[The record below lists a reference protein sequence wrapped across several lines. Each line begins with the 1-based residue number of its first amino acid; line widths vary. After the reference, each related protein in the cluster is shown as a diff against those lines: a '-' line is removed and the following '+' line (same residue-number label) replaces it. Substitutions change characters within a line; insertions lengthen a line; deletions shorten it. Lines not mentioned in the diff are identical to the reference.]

1 MSARDSSE
9 CRQRVERTSRIQR
22 PKQRG
27 LAISEPLAFT
37 GAFLQRSLDPDHLF
51 AELAFTVTNNRLM
64 KSANLVEPTTHFMV
78 EDHVKLFEGR
88 LQITIVGFIHIS
100 GRLPH
105 ILKVPP
111 VDIVCGAQRTDLL
124 IDLVG
129 IAAHILVFG
138 HDPEFVDLRLELID
152 PLFDGTDLTT

>member
-27 LAISEPLAFT
+27 LAISEP
-37 GAFLQRSLDPDHLF
+37 
-51 AELAFTVTNNRLM
+51 LAFTVTNNRLM

-138 HDPEFVDLRLELID
+138 HDPEFIDLRLELID